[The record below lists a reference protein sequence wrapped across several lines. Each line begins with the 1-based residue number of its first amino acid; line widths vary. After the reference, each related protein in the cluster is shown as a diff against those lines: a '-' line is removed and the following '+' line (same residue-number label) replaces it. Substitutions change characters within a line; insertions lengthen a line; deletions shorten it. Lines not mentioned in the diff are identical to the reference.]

1 MALLYLSVSVYGGP
15 PSSSLVVS
23 TDQGEWIYP
32 LSEDRTIE
40 ARGIL
45 GVSVIRI
52 EGGFAHID
60 ESPCANKLCVAAPR
74 IGSTGQWSACLP
86 NGVFIRI
93 EGSEATD
100 DIDAF
105 VR

>member
-1 MALLYLSVSVYGGP
+1 MVYGGP

-23 TDQGEWIYP
+23 TDRGEWIYP
-32 LSEDRTIE
+32 LSTDRTIE
-40 ARGIL
+40 AEGVL
-45 GVSVIRI
+45 GVSVIHI
-52 EGGFAHID
+52 EGGFAHFV
-60 ESPCANKLCVAAPR
+60 ESPCANKLCIAAPR

-100 DIDAF
+100 EIDAF

>member
-1 MALLYLSVSVYGGP
+1 LLYLSVMVYGGP

-23 TDQGEWIYP
+23 TDRGEWIYP
-32 LSEDRTIE
+32 LSTDRTIE
-40 ARGIL
+40 AEGVL
-45 GVSVIRI
+45 GVSVIHI
-52 EGGFAHID
+52 EGGFAHFV
-60 ESPCANKLCVAAPR
+60 ESPCANKLCIAAPR

-100 DIDAF
+100 EIDAF